1 MTYPISSNVTL
12 QRAVPG
18 RRLESGVLKEIK
30 GTIQLDRAIHAT
42 RFNTLIS
49 DYRPDDSGRHGPWN
63 YVYSTLAGADIQ
75 ALVIGATFQVP
86 NVLPGTPNK
95 QTAGTGTTVATRGAL
110 HIAALIE
117 DCKFTVRIRE
127 ISSTL
132 TSLGLSTTTTLTN
145 ATTTMGWV
153 SGYCLLPESIEPG
166 DFYFVDIL
174 YTGGEAE
181 ESGMAKVKAFVLHEP
196 ILTAV

>member
-18 RRLESGVLKEIK
+18 RRIESGVLKEIE
-30 GTIQLDRAIHAT
+30 GTIQLDRGIYAT

-49 DYRPDDSGRHGPWN
+49 DYRPEDSGRHGPWN
-63 YVYSTLAGADIQ
+63 YEYSTLAGAEIQ
-75 ALVIGATFQVP
+75 ALVIGATFQLP
-86 NVLPGTPNK
+86 DVLPGTADK
-95 QTAGTGTTVATRGAL
+95 RTAGTGTTVADRGAL

-117 DCKFTVRIRE
+117 DCKFTVRIRG

-132 TSLGLSTTTTLTN
+132 TSLGFSTTTTLTN
-145 ATTTMGWV
+145 ATATMGWV
-153 SGYCLLPESIEPG
+153 SGYCLLPQSIEPG

-174 YTGGEAE
+174 YTAGEAE

-196 ILTAV
+196 ILNAV